1 MEVYNDEEKQA
12 NYMFLQSAIQH
23 VQQGKRITEDWMEEQ
38 KEMILIYRD
47 FWPDMTCLNP
57 DIRDFRFRAQA
68 VEAETLLTL
77 LYEEICETNTFS
89 VDTYHVFNMCVDKM
103 ADTFCEDEDVSNM
116 FASFTLS

>member
-12 NYMFLQSAIQH
+12 NYMFLQAAIQH

-77 LYEEICETNTFS
+77 LYEEICETSTFS

-103 ADTFCEDEDVSNM
+103 ADMFLEDEDVSKM